1 MILQAISSYFSV
13 LTVHIVSAGVP
24 ISGCLKAVELLLGS
38 GDVVNLDSG
47 DVVRIVPTSSHH
59 NPVLEFNGTSTTV
72 NEDNNNINE

>member
-1 MILQAISSYFSV
+1 MV
-13 LTVHIVSAGVP
+13 
-24 ISGCLKAVELLLGS
+24 ISGCQQVWELLLGS

-72 NEDNNNINE
+72 NEDDNNINV